1 MKIKKTMFVL
11 YLFVSLS
18 LITSLSPPIAKSE
31 STEGTESA
39 GEKANQSSDI
49 RSLLLRI
56 EKKISDFQS
65 MQTDFI
71 QEKNLAIFKNK
82 IIIKGRIYLE
92 KPGKI
97 AWLVDEPMKYSVI
110 ITDKFIRQWDE
121 DSDRVQETAISGNP
135 VFSVVIDQLTAW
147 FSGKYV
153 RLLDDYNVH
162 VKKNQPLEIEFIPK
176 EISEAKKM
184 IRSISVTFRE
194 DERYLRKIRFQE
206 VDGDST
212 TIIFKNTILNAPVDE
227 NVFRIK
233 KRV

>member
-1 MKIKKTMFVL
+1 MKIRKKVFFL
-11 YLFVSLS
+11 YLFLSLS
-18 LITSLSPPIAKSE
+18 LITLSPSIVK
-31 STEGTESA
+31 GESA
-39 GEKANQSSDI
+39 ESAAAPSEKANPASDI
-49 RSLLLRI
+49 RSLLVRL

-71 QEKNLAIFKNK
+71 QEKNLAIFRNR
-82 IIIKGRIYLE
+82 IIIKGRIYIRR
-92 KPGKI
+92 PHMI
-97 AWLVDEPMKYSVI
+97 AWLVDEPMKYSVL

-121 DSDRVQETAISGNP
+121 DTDRVQETAISGNP

-162 VKKNQPLEIEFIPK
+162 VKKNHPLEIEFIPR
-176 EISEAKKM
+176 ETAAVKKI

-194 DERYLRKIRFQE
+194 DERYLSKIHFQE
-206 VDGDST
+206 AGGDST
-212 TIIFKNTILNAPVDE
+212 TIIFSNTILNAPIDE
-227 NVFRIK
+227 SVFRIK